1 MATKPLVEE
10 VSGSTAGAMIAGF
23 AGLTA
28 VQRPPEKEQDSEITP
43 SRRLSIYPASA
54 GFDLVEELEFLS
66 ARALESNVFF
76 NPRFLAPAMPRLE
89 DREVRLAVIRDI
101 TGERSRLRLLVPF
114 SVEKPPM
121 TLGASIMRTWS
132 NPFGPTGSPLLD
144 RDDPQG
150 VLGDFF
156 DLLARPHLNLPK
168 VLVLPQVRLDGPV
181 AAMIGAVTDQRG
193 LPVMIVNHEQRPFL
207 ESELE
212 GEDYLR
218 QAVRPHHLREFRRLK
233 RRLAEK
239 GELDH
244 IVARSEEDVRYGLEV
259 FLALETSGWK
269 GRERSAMATDRL
281 RAAFA
286 REAVNRLAERDM
298 CRIHT
303 LTLDDEPIAS
313 LVVFIEAGMAYT
325 WKTAYDETLS
335 RFSPGV
341 LLMVEVTKMH
351 LDDPNITATNSCT
364 VPDHPVMSRL
374 WSERRE
380 IGTIIIGVSPNTDR
394 QVRQA
399 ASQLHLYRETRT
411 FARILRKRLRKLL
424 GG

>member
-1 MATKPLVEE
+1 MGAKPLIEE
-10 VSGSTAGAMIAGF
+10 VSGGTAGAMIAGL
-23 AGLTA
+23 AGLPA
-28 VQRPPEKEQDSEITP
+28 VQRPPEKEQNSDITP

-76 NPRFLAPAMPRLE
+76 NPRFLAPAMPRIE
-89 DREVRLAVIRDI
+89 DREVRLAVIRDNV
-101 TGERSRLRLLVPF
+101 GERSRLRLLVPF
-114 SVEKPPM
+114 SIEKPPM
-121 TLGASIMRTWS
+121 PFGTAIMRTWS

-144 RDDPQG
+144 RDDPPG

-156 DLLARPHLNLPK
+156 DMLARPHLDLPR
-168 VLVLPQVRLDGPV
+168 VLVLPQVRLKGPV
-181 AAMIGAVTDQRG
+181 ASMIGTVTEQRS
-193 LPVMIVNHEQRPFL
+193 LPVMIVNREQRPFL
-207 ESELE
+207 ESDID
-212 GEDYLR
+212 GDDYLR
-218 QAVRPHHLREFRRLK
+218 QSVRPHHFRGLRRLK
-233 RRLAEK
+233 RRLAEQGNLEHK
-239 GELDH
+239 
-244 IVARSEEDVRYGLEV
+244 VARTAEDVRYALEG
-259 FLALETSGWK
+259 FLALEASGWK

-303 LTLDDEPIAS
+303 LTLDGEPIAS
-313 LVVFIEAGMAYT
+313 LIVFIEAGIAYA

-335 RFSPGV
+335 RFSPGM
-341 LLMVEVTKMH
+341 LLMVEVTKTH
-351 LDDPNITATNSCT
+351 LDDPGITATDSCA

-380 IGTIIIGVSPNTDR
+380 IGTIIIGVTPDADR